1 VAEFTIPN
9 LNFLSFS
16 SQNCNSLNISTNCPK
31 QTKKIA
37 AILSLQTTIIFLSD
51 IRLNTVTE
59 DDYSNL
65 FSPRY
70 DFYHNSTSSRRGV
83 GILISNSLQYSV
95 SKKYCDENNNI
106 LGIKMVTNYVS
117 ILLIGVHGPN
127 QNEEIFFRELK
138 KIIMEN
144 SDSNQIKSNQI
155 KSFIYP
161 PAHTYRHIW

>member
-1 VAEFTIPN
+1 
-9 LNFLSFS
+9 
-16 SQNCNSLNISTNCPK
+16 
-31 QTKKIA
+31 
-37 AILSLQTTIIFLSD
+37 LSD

-106 LGIKMVTNYVS
+106 LGIKMVTNNVS
-117 ILLIGVHGPN
+117 ILLIGVYGPN
-127 QNEEIFFRELK
+127 QNEEKFFRDFK

-144 SDSNQIKSNQI
+144 SDSYIVSAGDWNLTYSSDPTADNIDIINMNA
-155 KSFIYP
+155 P
-161 PAHTYRHIW
+161 PSIFRTELLLKICDEYGLSDPY